1 MVLPVGVAVL
11 LIGAPQLMPSLSVSV
26 LRFESSAAAA
36 AAALSRAT
44 SDFFFLLVG
53 PPAVPPPRVPLGP
66 PLATGEEAAPTL
78 EVEALG
84 VRVAA
89 AGVVAVGLAEETKK
103 YSEITILPRS
113 QGLHLNTP
121 NMLIS
126 LIFID
131 LGNFY

>member
-53 PPAVPPPRVPLGP
+53 PPAVPPARVPLGP

-89 AGVVAVGLAEETKK
+89 AGVVAAGLAKETKTYSGV
-103 YSEITILPRS
+103 YSESTILVWCFDLHAPGGTLFLLNKNPR
-113 QGLHLNTP
+113 L
-121 NMLIS
+121 
-126 LIFID
+126 
-131 LGNFY
+131 